1 MTVARTC
8 PRPGWRSPAGSATSW
23 APFAYVL
30 ASVSPRAVE
39 TAVAMGF
46 AVDDTVAM
54 PSGYQP
60 REVAHHEQWSWP
72 RPFLR

>member
-1 MTVARTC
+1 
-8 PRPGWRSPAGSATSW
+8 
-23 APFAYVL
+23 VL